1 MLPLNDG
8 SNYIQIRLQVFQP
21 FHLHNTV
28 LHADQPLRDKP
39 FTTAFGSSEK
49 LQLKTQQNTPG
60 KLFQTL

>member
-1 MLPLNDG
+1 MLSSNDG
-8 SNYIQIRLQVFQP
+8 SNYIQIQVFQT

-28 LHADQPLRDKP
+28 LHVNQPLQDKP

-60 KLFQTL
+60 KLFQTLL